1 MTLSIGIVTLAIGL
15 TLLVTSRRERD
26 AVPEWLPRLA
36 LAVTALGAGTL
47 ASTRPGV
54 GWSVSSIAFSLI
66 AIVLLIGVIRA
77 TLRR

>member
-1 MTLSIGIVTLAIGL
+1 MTLSIGIVTLVIGL
-15 TLLVTSRRERD
+15 TLLVSSRRERD

-36 LAVTALGAGTL
+36 LAVTALGVGTL

-54 GWSVSSIAFSLI
+54 GWSISSIAFSLI
-66 AIVLLIGVIRA
+66 AIVLLIGVLRA